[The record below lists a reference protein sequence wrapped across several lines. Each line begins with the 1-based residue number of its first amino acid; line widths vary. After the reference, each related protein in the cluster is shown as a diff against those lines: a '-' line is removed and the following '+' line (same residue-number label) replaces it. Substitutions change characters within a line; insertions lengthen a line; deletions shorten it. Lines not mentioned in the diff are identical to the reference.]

1 MTATAP
7 RRYPRAK
14 EASAASRPLVIRVRG
29 TSYGTAPSGLGVSS
43 GPRRS
48 SDVKSR
54 LLSSADPGP
63 PSIVDRVAA
72 PIPDRVTVAMARAEA
87 AGFPLSCEPAVG
99 QLLAVLA
106 AYLPASGHVLE
117 LGAGAGVGTAWVVTG
132 VSDRRDV
139 TLVSVE
145 PDNPA
150 HRLYK
155 RHGFQVTGTVDGSLT
170 MLLPR

>member
-1 MTATAP
+1 
-7 RRYPRAK
+7 
-14 EASAASRPLVIRVRG
+14 
-29 TSYGTAPSGLGVSS
+29 
-43 GPRRS
+43 
-48 SDVKSR
+48 
-54 LLSSADPGP
+54 
-63 PSIVDRVAA
+63 VAA